1 MWPTQRWLQG
11 GVELGTSA
19 LGWHLLS
26 TAVSLPSAPLRPPS
40 PPSTHAHT
48 QVELGHGLAGVD
60 ADRAETILC
69 VADARAAAALAAAA
83 GRELDGETGTALV
96 RFRAWTPPSAEAEAP
111 EWKDL
116 LID

>member
-1 MWPTQRWLQG
+1 M
-11 GVELGTSA
+11 
-19 LGWHLLS
+19 
-26 TAVSLPSAPLRPPS
+26 
-40 PPSTHAHT
+40 
-48 QVELGHGLAGVD
+48 D